1 MSIRK
6 QQLLPVLVPGL
17 LLAIVAASSAS
28 ADLTVIYDSGQTQP
42 LSPLLGPLQADKTP
56 ATDPA
61 KASDPNRSS
70 KSMLG
75 PAELSNLL
83 PLHSPGLEV
92 GDSGDTPL
100 SPEVLTRLGQGNP
113 RPFFLVGSDAVSLQ
127 WLAYHRDI
135 SDFELAGTEPAGLF
149 ISHNG
154 GDQWQAR
161 PEVAQ
166 LRDRH
171 NWYLPYSPAAGA
183 IRGLAVRG
191 DHLYAAVEVGGLL
204 RSVDRGVSWQLAGGS
219 SGQPSQRGTADQ
231 IDADIHDIVVA
242 GQNPLHLLAATQTG
256 LYESRDGGDSW
267 RRLYGP
273 AYCRAVW
280 ADPDRPNHLLLGPAY
295 GVDRNGTIQHSQDGG
310 QSWRDASHGL
320 PTPWPRT
327 MVERFYQVGSQLI
340 AVLSDGNLL
349 QSHIGVWQ
357 WRPLL
362 PEITQA
368 RAVWSLNL
376 NP

>member
-83 PLHSPGLEV
+83 PLQSPGLEV

-127 WLAYHRDI
+127 WLAYHRDTLR
-135 SDFELAGTEPAGLF
+135 SLGAVGMLVQADTEA
-149 ISHNG
+149 
-154 GDQWQAR
+154 DVRRVAD
-161 PEVAQ
+161 VAQ
-166 LRDRH
+166 
-171 NWYLPYSPAAGA
+171 
-183 IRGLAVRG
+183 GLSIT
-191 DHLYAAVEVGGLL
+191 L
-204 RSVDRGVSWQLAGGS
+204 GS
-219 SGQPSQRGTADQ
+219 GSD
-231 IDADIHDIVVA
+231 
-242 GQNPLHLLAATQTG
+242 LAATLGIDRYPVLITA
-256 LYESRDGGDSW
+256 DGI
-267 RRLYGP
+267 R
-273 AYCRAVW
+273 
-280 ADPDRPNHLLLGPAY
+280 
-295 GVDRNGTIQHSQDGG
+295 Q
-310 QSWRDASHGL
+310 
-320 PTPWPRT
+320 
-327 MVERFYQVGSQLI
+327 
-340 AVLSDGNLL
+340 
-349 QSHIGVWQ
+349 
-357 WRPLL
+357 
-362 PEITQA
+362 
-368 RAVWSLNL
+368 
-376 NP
+376 

>member
-1 MSIRK
+1 MNELLTIATAK
-6 QQLLPVLVPGL
+6 GLYLAQLGAAGWQTWRHTLVGVPLTAVIAREGFI
-17 LLAIVAASSAS
+17 LAGGRDGIWR
-28 ADLTVIYDSGQTQP
+28 SG
-42 LSPLLGPLQADKTP
+42 DY
-56 ATDPA
+56 
-61 KASDPNRSS
+61 
-70 KSMLG
+70 
-75 PAELSNLL
+75 
-83 PLHSPGLEV
+83 
-92 GDSGDTPL
+92 GDSW
-100 SPEVLTRLGQGNP
+100 E
-113 RPFFLVGSDAVSLQ
+113 AVNEGLAERHVR
-127 WLAYHRDI
+127 WLAYHPDI

-204 RSVDRGVSWQLAGGS
+204 RSVNRGASWQLAGGS
-219 SGQPSQRGTADQ
+219 SGQPGQRGTADQ
-231 IDADIHDIVVA
+231 IDADIHDIVLA

-280 ADPDRPNHLLLGPAY
+280 ADPDRPDHLLLGPAY

-310 QSWRDASHGL
+310 QSWSDASHGL

-362 PEITQA
+362 PDIAQA
-368 RAVWSLNL
+368 RAVWSLTL